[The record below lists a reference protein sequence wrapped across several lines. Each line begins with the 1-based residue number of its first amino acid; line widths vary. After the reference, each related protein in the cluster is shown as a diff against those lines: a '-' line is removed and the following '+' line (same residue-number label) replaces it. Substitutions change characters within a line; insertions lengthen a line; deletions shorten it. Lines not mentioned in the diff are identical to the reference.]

1 VGISAARGCG
11 TIDVDSLHHISLVVF
26 GGQRVSKARCICLQ
40 DVREGKR
47 QLARFHKCIL
57 ELLED
62 LKTRRS
68 EVDPRTIAGHLLRIT
83 DPKTG
88 KPLTDDEL
96 AAEIGIF
103 FFAGWDITCLIAPC
117 FLEFLASLQPV

>member
-1 VGISAARGCG
+1 LYYVIRR
-11 TIDVDSLHHISLVVF
+11 L
-26 GGQRVSKARCICLQ
+26 KALNIWLQ

-47 QLARFHKCIL
+47 QLARFHQCIL

-62 LKTRRS
+62 LKTRRA
-68 EVDPRTIAGHLLRIT
+68 EVDPRTIAGHLLQIT

-88 KPLTDDEL
+88 KPLTDEEL

-103 FFAGWDITCLIAPC
+103 FFAGGYLAPLLHP
-117 FLEFLASLQPV
+117 FPFVGLNDS